1 MHGAPLVKLGPFI
14 EETNF
19 LHGKEH
25 VSENNFILE
34 KPQLPYAETKS
45 KGRHIL
51 SSPCTWSKK

>member
-25 VSENNFILE
+25 VSENNFIVE
-34 KPQLPYAETKS
+34 KASTPLCGKEK
-45 KGRHIL
+45 
-51 SSPCTWSKK
+51 